1 MEQLLNKLGD
11 LKKGKKTWDNWT
23 LKEKLDLLK
32 IYYIITK
39 KEASIFDLVYDNHGC
54 DNWEDIFRDYN
65 LYYLEEKAAGVQEA
79 IENMEDEIEEKNA
92 EGK

>member
-39 KEASIFDLVYDNHGC
+39 KEASIFD
-54 DNWEDIFRDYN
+54 
-65 LYYLEEKAAGVQEA
+65 
-79 IENMEDEIEEKNA
+79 
-92 EGK
+92 